1 MDKKC
6 RFQYLYDETA
16 DIELIICG
24 RSSLSYPLHN
34 HVSVFT
40 IGIILS
46 GSIILT
52 TSSGSRICSD
62 NQTFAILPYMP
73 HSIQALSCYTMVS
86 LCISKKVFKSGNP
99 DNIKSSVVRLLK
111 KALGTGQINNKQ
123 IEKLL
128 NCLYS
133 FGDSKPAG
141 TSSYIDQLKEQLER
155 FPEDK
160 LGIDEMAQAAFTS
173 KYHFIRSFKQEVG
186 LTPHQFQLQNRI
198 RKAKHLL
205 KQADTLTEVALTTGF
220 CDQSHFIKQF
230 EKIVGLTPTA
240 YKLSY
245 GIVKYN
251 SESQTSAG
259 INLANR

>member
-16 DIELIICG
+16 DIELIICKQ
-24 RSSLSYPLHN
+24 STLSYPLHN

-40 IGIILS
+40 IGMILS

-52 TSSGSRICSD
+52 TNFGSRICSG

-73 HSIQALSCYTMVS
+73 HSIQARSCYT
-86 LCISKKVFKSGNP
+86 LINICINKRVFKSGNS
-99 DNIKSSVVRLLK
+99 DNIKSSIVSLLN
-111 KALGTGQINNKQ
+111 KAPGSGKISKKQ
-123 IEKLL
+123 IGKLL
-128 NCLYS
+128 DCLNS
-133 FGDSKPAG
+133 LGDSKPVSTAP
-141 TSSYIDQLKEQLER
+141 YIDQLKVRLER

-160 LGIDEMAQAAFTS
+160 LNIDEMALAAFTS
-173 KYHFIRSFKQEVG
+173 KYHFIRSFKKEAG
-186 LTPHQFQLQNRI
+186 LTPHQFQIQNRI

-205 KQADTLTEVALTTGF
+205 KQGYTLTEVALTTGF

-245 GIVKYN
+245 ALIESN
-251 SESQTSAG
+251 STS
-259 INLANR
+259 